1 MNLLTA
7 LSQNDINF
15 IKFEEN
21 DLKGNYEKFIEG
33 RESIPL
39 DIITLSQILL
49 RKLYY
54 LINKKPL
61 SKDRIFQIE
70 LSISKILK
78 SIFFRKFES
87 KIYITLLWNNITL
100 WSRFIL

>member
-1 MNLLTA
+1 M
-7 LSQNDINF
+7 
-15 IKFEEN
+15 
-21 DLKGNYEKFIEG
+21 
-33 RESIPL
+33 
-39 DIITLSQILL
+39 

-100 WSRFIL
+100 WRCIDPKACIMDYQHGIIFDGHEESIKYGKPPIIKAQNIITLVMESF